1 MPSHLPLSRL
11 VSAFLGHCRGPVEEE
26 AVQRS
31 SQTDSSQE
39 QFKNFRDLDLYLP

>member
-1 MPSHLPLSRL
+1 MPSHRSLSRL

-31 SQTDSSQE
+31 SETDSTQE
-39 QFKNFRDLDLYLP
+39 HFKNFKDLD